1 MNELRGTIS
10 ERELKTYDGA
20 EIILLQNSN
29 NETISDISG
38 SLSGEGTYTWDIA
51 WDENGFV
58 GQNWEAFNG
67 INLVNHYGSVAEVIA
82 RIQADPIN
90 YAISV
95 ATTNI
100 LAHDAGCA
108 SAKLT
113 SS

>member
-51 WDENGFV
+51 WDENGFT
-58 GQNWEAFNG
+58 GTDWNAFG
-67 INLVNHYGSVAEVIA
+67 GEDQLQVYGSVEAIIAE
-82 RIQADPIN
+82 IQADPVTF
-90 YAISV
+90 AISV
-95 ATTNI
+95 ATTNGP
-100 LAHDAGCA
+100 ARRNGCA
-108 SAKLT
+108 SARRT
-113 SS
+113 S